1 MLITFQV
8 ITENPI
14 SFYLLVEQVN
24 PKIKILF
31 TKLSK
36 RILQFVWLGDICLF
50 SFQLPAHYGLVWTE
64 RGKLQELFCCLYNA
78 HTKLYQFF

>member
-36 RILQFVWLGDICLF
+36 RILQFV
-50 SFQLPAHYGLVWTE
+50 
-64 RGKLQELFCCLYNA
+64 
-78 HTKLYQFF
+78 

>member
-14 SFYLLVEQVN
+14 SFYLFVEQVN

-36 RILQFVWLGDICLF
+36 HTLQFV
-50 SFQLPAHYGLVWTE
+50 
-64 RGKLQELFCCLYNA
+64 
-78 HTKLYQFF
+78 